1 MKLPS
6 KKALDLILEYE
17 VGGGKSYY
25 DKFLAKPTWP
35 GGASGLTL
43 GIGVDCA
50 YYTTQ
55 ELEKLFYF
63 LPEKQ
68 IEIVKN
74 ASGKKGLQGKEYTQ
88 KYKNSGIIVTW
99 EHAIL
104 MFNELTWSKFSRLAE
119 KTFPELD
126 KLCDDAYGAIVSL
139 VFNRGSSLVGDSRI
153 EMRKIKNLIPQ
164 KNYKE
169 IAKQIRDMKRLWI
182 GKNLD
187 GLLSRREDE
196 AKLVES
202 CM

>member
-6 KKALDLILEYE
+6 KKTLDLILEYE

-35 GGASGLTL
+35 GGASGFTL

-63 LPEKQ
+63 LPENQ
-68 IEIVKN
+68 LEIVKN
-74 ASGKKGLQGKEYTQ
+74 ASGKKRLQGKEYTQ
-88 KYKNSGIIVTW
+88 KYKNFGITVTW
-99 EHAIL
+99 EQAIS

-126 KLCDDAYGAIVSL
+126 NLCDDAYGAIVSL

-169 IAKQIRDMKRLWI
+169 IAKQIRDMKRLWV